1 MLGCPLAS
9 SAWVPTLLPVAGH
22 ATVWAL
28 RMLLL
33 RLGLRG
39 YLEKAQVEVS
49 CGYLEKAQVDVSPG

>member
-1 MLGCPLAS
+1 MLGCSLAS

-28 RMLLL
+28 RMPLP

-39 YLEKAQVEVS
+39 YLEKAQVD
-49 CGYLEKAQVDVSPG
+49 ASPGRSELWLMTL

>member
-1 MLGCPLAS
+1 MLGCSLAS
-9 SAWVPTLLPVAGH
+9 SAWVLTFLPVAGH

-39 YLEKAQVEVS
+39 YLEKAQVD
-49 CGYLEKAQVDVSPG
+49 ASPG